1 MKDETKEILAL
12 GASVRVRVV
21 TLTRQVSPVNFSIMS
36 TQQLKEEAMALP
48 LSERVSLAQALWES
62 INAELA
68 DTDEQAAVREA
79 IRRDQELNSGEAVG
93 RTHEQVMQ
101 AARRAL
107 GCD

>member
-1 MKDETKEILAL
+1 
-12 GASVRVRVV
+12 V
-21 TLTRQVSPVNFSIMS
+21 S
-36 TQQLKEEAMALP
+36 TQELKQEAMALP

-62 INAELA
+62 INAGLP

-79 IRRDQELNSGEAVG
+79 IRRDQELSSGAVAG

-101 AARRAL
+101 AARRAI

>member
-1 MKDETKEILAL
+1 
-12 GASVRVRVV
+12 
-21 TLTRQVSPVNFSIMS
+21 MS
-36 TQQLKEEAMALP
+36 TQELKEEAMNLS

-62 INAELA
+62 IDAGLA
-68 DTDEQAAVREA
+68 DTNPDAAVREA
-79 IRRDQELNSGEAVG
+79 IRRDQELSSATVPG